1 MVTQTVL
8 ATVEKGRLAKAAEA
22 YAAGA
27 YSITLVS
34 RTEEEICGLVSN
46 GDGARYEVV
55 LTPERA
61 YCGCPDA
68 QFRHSTCK
76 HGALLALHVLR
87 VPKEEATEE
96 ARPVNLKLGKARTG
110 FAFAA

>member
-1 MVTQTVL
+1 MVTHTIL

-22 YAAGA
+22 YATGA
-27 YSITLVS
+27 YSIALVYHKA
-34 RTEEEICGLVSN
+34 EEICGLVSK

-61 YCGCPDA
+61 CCGCPDA

-76 HGALLALHVLR
+76 HGALLALHVIR
-87 VPKEEATEE
+87 TPKEEATEE
-96 ARPVNLKLGKARTG
+96 AQPVNLQLGKARPG
-110 FAFAA
+110 WQACA

>member
-1 MVTQTVL
+1 MVTHSIL

-27 YSITLVS
+27 YSIALVYHNK
-34 RTEEEICGLVSN
+34 EEVCGLVSN

-68 QFRHSTCK
+68 QFRHATCK
-76 HGALLALHVLR
+76 HGALLALHVIR
-87 VPKEEATEE
+87 TPKAEAKEEE
-96 ARPVNLKLGKARTG
+96 RPVNLKLTKTRPGWQAC
-110 FAFAA
+110 A